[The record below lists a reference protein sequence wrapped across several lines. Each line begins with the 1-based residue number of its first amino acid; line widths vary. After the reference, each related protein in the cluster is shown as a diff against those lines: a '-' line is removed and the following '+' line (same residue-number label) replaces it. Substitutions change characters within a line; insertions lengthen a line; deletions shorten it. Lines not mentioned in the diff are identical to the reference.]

1 MQIDSF
7 GHRLPTPFR
16 PTPARVATLVI
27 VVLSLVATALPAQNV
42 AGPRDATDREAREAR
57 LKQAEAHVGALEM
70 RLASGGDVVERI
82 DKPLLVY
89 GDSARNNAD
98 GTLWAWGQNGRPLA
112 VLETYRSNN
121 QGGRRASAITL
132 TSTEKVVLK
141 TRLFAQEWQPAQ
153 TQIAPRLLPAADAP
167 ANREAVRLRQLKEL
181 ARRFTA
187 HEFWDPD
194 NSRFELRLLVQPI
207 HRYHDEKANLWDGA
221 IFVLA
226 HDTNPEV
233 LVLIEALGE
242 TLDKSRWHY
251 SLARLGSAELHVEID
266 GAEVWKQ
273 DRTPGVVGRPTDH
286 YWLFMTTGEAPL
298 EPKK

>member
-1 MQIDSF
+1 MQFF
-7 GHRLPTPFR
+7 G
-16 PTPARVATLVI
+16 
-27 VVLSLVATALPAQNV
+27 LVACLLAAHGLWAQDV
-42 AGPRDATDREAREAR
+42 SDAPRDKEREAR
-57 LKQAEAHVGALEM
+57 LKRAEALVGALEM
-70 RLASGGDVVERI
+70 RLASGGNEVARI

-98 GTLWAWGQNGRPLA
+98 GTLWAWGREGRPLA
-112 VLETYRSNN
+112 VLETYRNTS
-121 QGGRRASAITL
+121 QGGPRASAITL

-153 TQIAPRLLPAADAP
+153 TQIAPRPLPDADAP
-167 ANREAVRLRQLKEL
+167 ADREAVRLRQLKEL

-194 NSRFELRLLVQPI
+194 NSRFELRLLVQPV
-207 HRYHDEKANLWDGA
+207 HRYREEKGKLWDGA

-273 DRTPGVVGRPTDH
+273 DRTPGVVGRPTDPF
-286 YWLFMTTGEAPL
+286 WLFLTRAEEVPMPNE
-298 EPKK
+298 